1 MKIHAGYEISY
12 TCAQP
17 TPMILMLSAHPSRA
31 LDLLTPD
38 QIQLTPAVPA
48 KEYLDGFGNICHVIH
63 VPAGS
68 ITLSA
73 DFLIRDSGR
82 PDEVAPDAEQ
92 HSLERLPVET
102 RNGSPASVWTQSS
115 LAHIRCGEQKQRQS
129 TAEPEIYEP
138 CSSCLAT
145 PKIESTVRYLGIEVD
160 DALAI
165 AEQVDV

>member
-1 MKIHAGYEISY
+1 MGERRCASLRVFHMKLHAGYEISC

-102 RNGSPASVWTQSS
+102 LVYLLGSRYCETDLFMPLAWAQFGNVAKGWPADNLRLCV
-115 LAHIRCGEQKQRQS
+115 
-129 TAEPEIYEP
+129 
-138 CSSCLAT
+138 
-145 PKIESTVRYLGIEVD
+145 
-160 DALAI
+160 
-165 AEQVDV
+165 